1 MAAPPNVPP
10 SSKSRGLSLFDR
22 QAQLHADDPNKPVNP
37 MFSDTPVP
45 LQLLKSTFSTP
56 SPSFPTSS
64 VIHHYTPSVV
74 QHRSPSSSTES
85 YVHSNDN
92 NVQLISVHPRPEST
106 YIKEASP
113 SSVASSKLLETD
125 FPLYENPST
134 DETDKLP
141 NENLSPSDLT
151 CTAVVEQ
158 AFDYLPTHD
167 DDDDVIHQGN
177 DNEQEYHS
185 DSFDDENENNSNNT
199 NDLDITTGIH
209 HHHHQ
214 NDSKFSFI

>member
-10 SSKSRGLSLFDR
+10 SSKSRGHSLFDR
-22 QAQLHADDPNKPVNP
+22 QAQLHADDPNKPFNP
-37 MFSDTPVP
+37 MFSDSPVP
-45 LQLLKSTFSTP
+45 LQPLKSTHSTS
-56 SPSFPTSS
+56 SPPIPTSA
-64 VIHHYTPSVV
+64 VIHHYTPSVM
-74 QHRSPSSSTES
+74 QHRPPASSTES

-113 SSVASSKLLETD
+113 PSVASSKLLETD
-125 FPLYENPST
+125 FPLYEDPST
-134 DETDKLP
+134 DETDKLS
-141 NENLSPSDLT
+141 NENLSPNDLT
-151 CTAVVEQ
+151 CTTVVEQ
-158 AFDYLPTHD
+158 AFDYLSTHD

-185 DSFDDENENNSNNT
+185 DSFDDENEDNSNNT
-199 NDLDITTGIH
+199 NDLDVTTGIH
-209 HHHHQ
+209 HQHQ